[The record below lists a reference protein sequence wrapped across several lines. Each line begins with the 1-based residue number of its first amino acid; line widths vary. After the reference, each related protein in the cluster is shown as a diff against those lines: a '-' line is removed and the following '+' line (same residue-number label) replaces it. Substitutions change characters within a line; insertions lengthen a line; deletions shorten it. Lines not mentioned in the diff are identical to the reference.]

1 MDFNE
6 FLQNFVNKDYD
17 ELVFI
22 AKKAISELQ
31 PACAA
36 VDKDN
41 DGFFMMTSIVLTA
54 IGADGTL
61 TQKERA
67 LLRDVLNVDD
77 ETISKY
83 IKLYDA
89 KMVDLV
95 DSFVDNL
102 GSDVKS
108 HAMMLVLSIMCSD
121 EKISKEETAL
131 IRKLLA

>member
-1 MDFNE
+1 MEFNE
-6 FLQNFVNKDYD
+6 FLQSFVNKEYD

-22 AKKAISELQ
+22 AKKSIVALQ

-41 DGFFMMTSIVLTA
+41 DGFFMMTSIVLSA

-83 IKLYDA
+83 IK
-89 KMVDLV
+89 
-95 DSFVDNL
+95 
-102 GSDVKS
+102 
-108 HAMMLVLSIMCSD
+108 
-121 EKISKEETAL
+121 
-131 IRKLLA
+131 